1 MLLGAALLYPASR
14 AQATTT
20 PEPLARDK
28 DWRVDPV
35 AGGYRVTLKLA
46 DPVPLRSALPL
57 LAIDGKPA
65 GVAKQSADRRTLTLV
80 SQDPTVLGAKDVK
93 LVWSSD
99 TPNTKKAQ
107 GAVAPGTDADWL
119 KAPRGPLL

>member
-1 MLLGAALLYPASR
+1 MRVIGKLGLVMLLGAALLYPASQ

-57 LAIDGKPA
+57 LAIA
-65 GVAKQSADRRTLTLV
+65 GSPPEWPSSRST
-80 SQDPTVLGAKDVK
+80 GA
-93 LVWSSD
+93 
-99 TPNTKKAQ
+99 
-107 GAVAPGTDADWL
+107 
-119 KAPRGPLL
+119 R